1 MHQMPEFGAM
11 EIDDEDVIAHK
22 SVKALKREDMSPESR
37 DVESIRESGKRS
49 RMCSLCFSLLAGGC

>member
-22 SVKALKREDMSPESR
+22 SVKALKTEDMSPESR
-37 DVESIRESGKRS
+37 DVESIR
-49 RMCSLCFSLLAGGC
+49 

>member
-37 DVESIRESGKRS
+37 DVESIR
-49 RMCSLCFSLLAGGC
+49 